1 MIKTERGS
9 EIVVIPGDVDDQGRV
24 LVRTMNT
31 FLLIPKEEV
40 LYLGYN

>member
-9 EIVVIPGDVDDQGRV
+9 EIVVIPGEPDEQGRV

-31 FLLIPKEEV
+31 FLLIPEEDV
-40 LYLGYN
+40 SYLGFN